1 MPKNLVPPSM
11 SLVPLELAPALE
23 LRASESEL
31 NPYVGP
37 LRGMPE
43 TPETLCLTQPQLSL
57 AFTTRN

>member
-1 MPKNLVPPSM
+1 MPNNLVPPSM

-43 TPETLCLTQPQLSL
+43 TTGALH
-57 AFTTRN
+57 FTHLQFPLFY